1 MLDNIEVFTHS
12 SIRIK
17 DTARVIY
24 IDPFQLKDTPH
35 DADYVFIT
43 HSHSDHF
50 SIEDIRKVIKISTVI
65 VVPARMEDD
74 ARELSA
80 EVKSIIPLKPGIYK
94 ELSGLEVET
103 IPAYN
108 TVKPFHPRRAEWLG
122 YILRINGKRVYIAG
136 DTGATKEAKQ
146 VRCDIALVPVGGTY
160 TMDVKR
166 AAELVN
172 IIRPEYAIPTH
183 YGSIVGKK
191 TDGKAFAELVSSP
204 VKVIEK
210 IQYFE

>member
-1 MLDNIEVFTHS
+1 MIDNIEVFTQS

-17 DTARVIY
+17 DKTRTIY
-24 IDPFQLKDTPH
+24 VDPFQMKSDPH

-43 HSHSDHF
+43 YSHSDHF
-50 SIEDIRKVIKISTVI
+50 SIEDIRKVIKSSTVL

-108 TVKPFHPRRAEWLG
+108 TVKPFHPKRAEWLG
-122 YILRINGKRVYIAG
+122 YILRIDGKRVYIAG

-191 TDGKAFAELVSSP
+191 TDGQTFASLVDSTI
-204 VKVIEK
+204 KVVEK

>member
-1 MLDNIEVFTHS
+1 MLDNIEVYTQS

-17 DTARVIY
+17 DETRAIY
-24 IDPFQLKDTPH
+24 VDPFQMKSDPH

-50 SIEDIRKVIKISTVI
+50 SIEDIRKVIKSSTI
-65 VVPARMEDD
+65 LVVPEKMEDD
-74 ARELSA
+74 AKELST
-80 EVKSIIPLKPGIYK
+80 EIKSIIPLKPGVYK

-108 TVKPFHPRRAEWLG
+108 TVKPFHPKRAEWLG
-122 YILRINGKRVYIAG
+122 YILRIDGKRIYIAG

-160 TMDVKR
+160 TMDAKR

-191 TDGKAFAELVSSP
+191 TDGQTFASLVDSTI
-204 VKVIEK
+204 KVVEK

>member
-17 DTARVIY
+17 DKARAIY
-24 IDPFQLKDTPH
+24 IDPFQMKSDPH

-50 SIEDIRKVIKISTVI
+50 SLDDIRKVIKSSTI
-65 VVPARMEDD
+65 LVVPSKMEDD

-80 EVKSIIPLKPGIYK
+80 EVKNIIPLKPGIYK

-108 TVKPFHPRRAEWLG
+108 TVKPFHPKRAEWLG
-122 YILRINGKRVYIAG
+122 YILRIDGKRVYIAG

-146 VRCDIALVPVGGTY
+146 VRCDIALIPVGGTY

-191 TDGKAFAELVSSP
+191 TDGQTFASLVDSTI
-204 VKVIEK
+204 KVVEK

>member
-1 MLDNIEVFTHS
+1 MLDNIEVFTQS

-17 DTARVIY
+17 DKTRTIY
-24 IDPFQLKDTPH
+24 VDPFQMKSDPH

-50 SIEDIRKVIKISTVI
+50 SLDDIRKVIKSSTI
-65 VVPARMEDD
+65 LVVPTKMEDD

-108 TVKPFHPRRAEWLG
+108 TVKPFHPKRAEWLG
-122 YILRINGKRVYIAG
+122 YILRIDGKRVYIAG

-191 TDGKAFAELVSSP
+191 TDGKTFASLVNSP
-204 VKVIEK
+204 IKVVEK
-210 IQYFE
+210 IQYFD

>member
-1 MLDNIEVFTHS
+1 MLDNIEVFTQS

-17 DTARVIY
+17 DKTRTIY
-24 IDPFQLKDTPH
+24 VDPFQMKSDPH

-50 SIEDIRKVIKISTVI
+50 SLDDIRKVIKSSTI
-65 VVPARMEDD
+65 LVVPTKMEDD

-94 ELSGLEVET
+94 EISGLEVET

-108 TVKPFHPRRAEWLG
+108 TVKPFHPKRAEWLG
-122 YILRINGKRVYIAG
+122 YILRIDGKRVYIAG

-146 VRCDIALVPVGGTY
+146 VRCDIALIPVGGTY

-191 TDGKAFAELVSSP
+191 TDGQTFASLVDSTI
-204 VKVIEK
+204 KVVEK

>member
-1 MLDNIEVFTHS
+1 M
-12 SIRIK
+12 R
-17 DTARVIY
+17 
-24 IDPFQLKDTPH
+24 
-35 DADYVFIT
+35 
-43 HSHSDHF
+43 
-50 SIEDIRKVIKISTVI
+50 ED
-65 VVPARMEDD
+65 
-74 ARELSA
+74 
-80 EVKSIIPLKPGIYK
+80 
-94 ELSGLEVET
+94 
-103 IPAYN
+103 
-108 TVKPFHPRRAEWLG
+108 
-122 YILRINGKRVYIAG
+122 IAG